1 MKRPI
6 SVTAFVD
13 WNAQIHNAKA
23 CELRPIEQ
31 AKHTLKTTT
40 RRIGRALVKNSPTAR
55 FRVALRLYHGWH
67 KGWEPTDRL
76 RAIVATA
83 SPVELAALAHATVRF
98 SERLDYGHTLLSAL
112 PKRRHLNPAIHLP
125 NTLRERNSDARRE
138 EKMVDTALAADLLH
152 WARSD
157 PEEWALVVA
166 EDDDFVPP
174 VFTAESWVSYHGGRI
189 LIVRTRPSNAYLQV
203 EGLLELIA

>member
-1 MKRPI
+1 
-6 SVTAFVD
+6 
-13 WNAQIHNAKA
+13 
-23 CELRPIEQ
+23 
-31 AKHTLKTTT
+31 
-40 RRIGRALVKNSPTAR
+40 
-55 FRVALRLYHGWH
+55 
-67 KGWEPTDRL
+67 
-76 RAIVATA
+76 
-83 SPVELAALAHATVRF
+83 
-98 SERLDYGHTLLSAL
+98 
-112 PKRRHLNPAIHLP
+112 
-125 NTLRERNSDARRE
+125 
-138 EKMVDTALAADLLH
+138 MVDTALAADLLH